1 LFFVGRLRQLSE
13 DLTPFWVAAMVVVVG
28 CLVAA
33 GSWWAELKVGL
44 LSRKETDATAVFS
57 A

>member
-1 LFFVGRLRQLSE
+1 M
-13 DLTPFWVAAMVVVVG
+13 VAVAG

-33 GSWWAELKVGL
+33 GSGWAERKVGL
-44 LSRKETDATAVFS
+44 LSRKETDATTVFS

>member
-33 GSWWAELKVGL
+33 GSWWAERKVGL
-44 LSRKETDATAVFS
+44 LSRKETDATTVFS